1 MSQKINPISF
11 RLGLFQVWNDTVS
24 TYNKKSDFS
33 PLNQKY
39 LLENY
44 FGSLLTK
51 AGIHVGNFSWVISS
65 NRVLLVITY
74 VDTKESSF
82 QSSNIL
88 QRLNGIIRKVF
99 GASSSVYLIK
109 HLSWSSSSEL
119 IKAYLRT
126 ENNQA
131 LPIKNVLRNAS
142 KVVFNQL
149 GTKRCIYTSKG
160 PLMLQLSGFK
170 FKLSGRFDNSRNQMT
185 KTIKYG
191 HGSLP
196 MPSISTYSE
205 YSHTHIYTKS
215 GVCGLGIWLT
225 YTT

>member
-33 PLNQKY
+33 LLNQKY

-51 AGIHVGNFSWVISS
+51 TGIRVGNFSWIVSP
-65 NRVLLVITY
+65 NKVLLVITY
-74 VDTKESSF
+74 VDTKELSF

-88 QRLNGIIRKVF
+88 QHLNDIVRKVF

-109 HLSWSSSSEL
+109 QLSWSSSSEL

-126 ENNQA
+126 ENNQT

-160 PLMLQLSGFK
+160 PLTLQLSGFK

-225 YTT
+225 YTI